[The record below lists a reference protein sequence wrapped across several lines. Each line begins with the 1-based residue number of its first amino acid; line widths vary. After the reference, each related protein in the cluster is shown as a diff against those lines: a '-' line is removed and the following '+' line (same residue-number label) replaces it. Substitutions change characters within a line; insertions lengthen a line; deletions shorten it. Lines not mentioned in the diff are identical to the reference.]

1 MEQEEAQHRRCA
13 GAVAQGQERCARVPG
28 GVYLCER
35 AQHKK
40 VHGAIT
46 SASEVLQQAR
56 LAQGA
61 ALKMASLM
69 HRALA
74 ATPAEQRPALQAEL
88 SCAQLGLSSSQHAMS
103 QSVARKELVSASVQ
117 VSQHH
122 KAAHAYMPDV

>member
-1 MEQEEAQHRRCA
+1 MELEEAQHRRCV

-28 GVYLCER
+28 GVYSLCDR

-103 QSVARKELVSASVQ
+103 
-117 VSQHH
+117 
-122 KAAHAYMPDV
+122 

>member
-1 MEQEEAQHRRCA
+1 MKKVVKQKDAA
-13 GAVAQGQERCARVPG
+13 MVTAG

-46 SASEVLQQAR
+46 SASEALQHAC

-61 ALKMASLM
+61 AQKMGSLA

-88 SCAQLGLSSSQHAMS
+88 SRAQMGLSSSQYAMS
-103 QSVARKELVSASVQ
+103 QSVGHASKELVAASVQ
-117 VSQHH
+117 VRQHH
-122 KAAHAYMPDV
+122 KAAHAYMPGV